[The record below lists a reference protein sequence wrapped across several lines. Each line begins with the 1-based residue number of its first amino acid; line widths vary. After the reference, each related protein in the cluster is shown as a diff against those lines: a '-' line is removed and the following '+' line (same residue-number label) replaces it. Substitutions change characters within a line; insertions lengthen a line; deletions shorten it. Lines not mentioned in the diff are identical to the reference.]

1 MIEVGNISKQVTTAE
16 GTLNILDKINLS
28 LASGESLAI
37 VGPSGSGKSTLLGI
51 LAGLDL
57 PSSGSVR
64 LNGQDITAM
73 DEEGR
78 AAVRAK
84 HVGFVFQSFH
94 LLPGLTALENV
105 ALPLEL
111 QGDREALTTA
121 AYFLQRVG
129 LNHRTTHYPRQ
140 LSGGEQQRVAVARA
154 FACRPTILFADEP
167 TGNLDTG
174 TGEKI
179 NDLLFELNR
188 EEGTTLVL
196 VTHELNLAARCGQRL
211 VLAAGQQV
219 AQAKA
224 QSAVKVKAQPTAKAK
239 AKPAAKVKAESAA
252 KVKAKPAAKA
262 KVKPAAQVKAKP
274 AAKAKAKPAAKV
286 KAESTTKAKAK
297 PAAQVKA
304 KPAAKAKA
312 KRAAKVKAKP
322 AVQRGAEPKPTSTPK
337 SARTPM
343 TRARPTVKA
352 KVKQKVVAKPKAIAK
367 AKSKSQGSEI

>member
-1 MIEVGNISKQVTTAE
+1 
-16 GTLNILDKINLS
+16 
-28 LASGESLAI
+28 
-37 VGPSGSGKSTLLGI
+37 
-51 LAGLDL
+51 
-57 PSSGSVR
+57 
-64 LNGQDITAM
+64 M

-219 AQAKA
+219 GQAKA
-224 QSAVKVKAQPTAKAK
+224 QSAVKVKAQPTAKVK
-239 AKPAAKVKAESAA
+239 AKPAAKVKAES
-252 KVKAKPAAKA
+252 
-262 KVKPAAQVKAKP
+262 AAQVKAKP
-274 AAKAKAKPAAKV
+274 AAKAKAKRAAQVKAKPAA
-286 KAESTTKAKAK
+286 KAKAK

-304 KPAAKAKA
+304 KPAAKAKPVVQVKA
-312 KRAAKVKAKP
+312 KPAVQVKAKP
-322 AVQRGAEPKPTSTPK
+322 AVQRRAESKPTATPK
-337 SARTPM
+337 SARTPIA
-343 TRARPTVKA
+343 RATPTAKA

-367 AKSKSQGSEI
+367 AKSKPQGSEI